1 MHRRS
6 FLRSTA
12 TLATSCV
19 LAPLS
24 QLISAS
30 PSGKPSLGFSLYG
43 MKTVPL
49 SESLNLC
56 KDIGYDH
63 VEIALNKGYVTDPDT
78 FKSEQRTALASDL
91 ATLKLEMPC
100 LMVNLSLVS
109 EKAVTEGIPV
119 LEKAASFARHLNP
132 TQPPLIETVLG
143 GKPAEWDQLKDGMI
157 ANLRRW
163 AETAEK
169 HRVTIALKAHVNSAV
184 NSPERLA
191 LLLESVP
198 SSSLAAA
205 YDFSHFQLQGIE
217 MEASMQTLLPKTRF
231 IHVKDSVK
239 DEKGF
244 RFVLPG
250 EGSIDYL
257 AFFTLLKKFKYTG
270 PVCVEV
276 SGQVFSKPGYDPKVA
291 AIKSFEAL
299 ATPLRR
305 VFA

>member
-1 MHRRS
+1 MNRRS
-6 FLRSTA
+6 FLHSTSSLVA
-12 TLATSCV
+12 GCA
-19 LAPLS
+19 LAPLTPV
-24 QLISAS
+24 IGAVTSA
-30 PSGKPSLGFSLYG
+30 KPSLGFSLYG

-49 SESLNLC
+49 SESLKLC
-56 KDIGYDH
+56 KAVGYDH

-78 FKSEQRTALASDL
+78 FSSEQRTALAAEL
-91 ATLKLEMPC
+91 AALKLGMPC
-100 LMVNLSLVS
+100 LMVNLSLVG
-109 EKAVTEGIPV
+109 EKAVTEGIPL
-119 LEKAASFARHLNP
+119 LEKAAAFALHLNP
-132 TQPPLIETVLG
+132 TQPPVIETVLG

-169 HRVTIALKAHVNSAV
+169 HRAIIALKAHVNSAV

-198 SSSLAAA
+198 SPSLAAA

-217 MEASMQTLLPKTRF
+217 MESSMRTLLPKTRF

-257 AFFTLLKKFKYTG
+257 AFFTLLKKFNYTG

-276 SGQVFSKPGYDPKVA
+276 SGQVFSKPGYDPKA
-291 AIKSFEAL
+291 AAFKSYQAL
-299 ATPLRR
+299 ATPLQR